1 MATISIQ
8 KFQSYWRSVYKGEL
22 EIPFSEQLLSIL
34 FYQTDVGQIP
44 RGKAQSISPAS
55 SHCNDIN
62 WKKAIPG
69 CYWCSNGN
77 TGHQGICCSPNC
89 LLYFHE
95 WCVRKV
101 KETTESAVCLLPG
114 CEEENVD
121 KHHSVCS
128 EGHKREYLERY
139 SIVDSAI
146 SSPKWYIDRAVPM
159 PQNKS
164 DVTMMDESNSLNSSS
179 SNSSCNYVTRDFTHK
194 TNVSR
199 LVVNEF
205 ENIASAVQNKI
216 KVYFSQLIETLTN
229 RQAELISELEK
240 TVCRYKQQR
249 EKIIELEK
257 LNKLHKE
264 MYSQTTVKTVLD
276 DITVR
281 VESEL
286 SSLKES
292 ILTSVEFEWN
302 QSYAKEASKLGK
314 LIHRVSSKLGITSTN
329 IRYLPPSEP
338 LIQISIP
345 FQTAYTNRIN
355 PFDFTATDI
364 VEEFQSEYH
373 AD

>member
-22 EIPFSEQLLSIL
+22 EIPFSERLLSIL

-128 EGHKREYLERY
+128 EIHKREYLERY
-139 SIVDSAI
+139 SIVDGAI
-146 SSPKWYIDRAVPM
+146 SSPKWYIDRAVQM

-179 SNSSCNYVTRDFTHK
+179 SNSSCSDVTMK
-194 TNVSR
+194 GYR
-199 LVVNEF
+199 L
-205 ENIASAVQNKI
+205 
-216 KVYFSQLIETLTN
+216 
-229 RQAELISELEK
+229 
-240 TVCRYKQQR
+240 
-249 EKIIELEK
+249 
-257 LNKLHKE
+257 
-264 MYSQTTVKTVLD
+264 
-276 DITVR
+276 
-281 VESEL
+281 
-286 SSLKES
+286 
-292 ILTSVEFEWN
+292 
-302 QSYAKEASKLGK
+302 
-314 LIHRVSSKLGITSTN
+314 
-329 IRYLPPSEP
+329 
-338 LIQISIP
+338 
-345 FQTAYTNRIN
+345 
-355 PFDFTATDI
+355 
-364 VEEFQSEYH
+364 
-373 AD
+373 